1 MPVPKVGPSG
11 LARHV
16 LKREGLLKNPG
27 ERRESRVAKAR
38 REVEELDFAEPSEG
52 SESVEPE
59 GSEKGESEAPEVD
72 EEVDETIEVEDEEE
86 SCEEVVVREEPA
98 DSSQGAVEGPS
109 SAKGASM
116 GSFSVAGQTG
126 VSPVVAKGDAGTTMS
141 SSSAMHNL
149 LVGSLATTHR
159 RNRELARARLDAL
172 KERSEND
179 FLAEKMS
186 TWKSRLY
193 KKSWKDLTGKR
204 KSFGR
209 VVERNRR
216 QRPLSTD

>member
-1 MPVPKVGPSG
+1 M
-11 LARHV
+11 
-16 LKREGLLKNPG
+16 
-27 ERRESRVAKAR
+27 AKAR

-72 EEVDETIEVEDEEE
+72 EEVDETIEVEDEEG

-149 LVGSLATTHR
+149 LVGSLATTNR

-209 VVERNRR
+209 VVARNRR